1 MQGHVP
7 PARSDCRIV
16 HDRLY
21 EFLDG
26 ELGADAKAMIERHLG
41 DCASCRDRAARE
53 RAFLAAVR
61 AKCPT
66 GDCPD
71 EVRARI
77 AEEIRRRRDRLPP
90 S

>member
-1 MQGHVP
+1 M
-7 PARSDCRIV
+7 AL
-16 HDRLY
+16 DRLY

-26 ELGADAKAMIERHLG
+26 ELTADANASIERHLAA
-41 DCASCRDRAARE
+41 CASCRDHAARE

-71 EVRARI
+71 DVRARI
-77 AEEIRRRRDRLPP
+77 ADEIRRRRENIPP

>member
-7 PARSDCRIV
+7 NARSDCRMV

-26 ELGADAKAMIERHLG
+26 ELAADAKALIERHLVA
-41 DCASCRDRAARE
+41 CAPCRDHAARE

-71 EVRARI
+71 DVRARI
-77 AEEIRRRRDRLPP
+77 AEEIRRRREKIPP

>member
-1 MQGHVP
+1 M
-7 PARSDCRIV
+7 V
-16 HDRLY
+16 HERLY

-26 ELGADAKAMIERHLG
+26 ELAGDARALIERHLG
-41 DCASCRDRAARE
+41 ACAPCRDHAARE

-77 AEEIRRRRDRLPP
+77 AEEIRRRRESLPP